1 MRWHNGRWYT
11 LFLSF
16 SGLLTALDYPEAKQK
31 LFERGFC
38 IWLGIS
44 MEGLKFYFL
53 AGIIHGY
60 YSPDIGKHFLLDR
73 HWNFSRRET
82 KVPTTL
88 KMEFVVITIVAE
100 FLNSPLNQKGLLM
113 IDLVVA
119 NTGVLELTDSL
130 T

>member
-38 IWLGIS
+38 IWMGIS

-60 YSPDIGKHFLLDR
+60 YSPDIRKHFLLDR
-73 HWNFSRRET
+73 QWNFSRRET

>member
-16 SGLLTALDYPEAKQK
+16 SGLLTGLDYSEAKQK

-60 YSPDIGKHFLLDR
+60 YSPDIRKHFLLDR

>member
-38 IWLGIS
+38 IWMGIS

-60 YSPDIGKHFLLDR
+60 YSPDIGKHFLLDW
-73 HWNFSRRET
+73 HWHFSRREA

-88 KMEFVVITIVAE
+88 KMEFVVLIIVAE
-100 FLNSPLNQKGLLM
+100 FLNSPLNQKRLSM